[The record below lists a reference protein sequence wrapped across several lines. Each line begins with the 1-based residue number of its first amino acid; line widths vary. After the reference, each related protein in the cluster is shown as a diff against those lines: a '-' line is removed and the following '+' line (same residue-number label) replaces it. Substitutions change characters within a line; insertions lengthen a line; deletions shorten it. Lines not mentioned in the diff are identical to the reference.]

1 MNLQIIDF
9 ENLMDGAVR
18 AGATDV
24 HITVGKVPRLR
35 VDRKLVMGACHNIM
49 ERDTVLGVIEYV
61 LSQLKGEE
69 AAKRRAAWDSKK
81 DVDCAFTYKSM
92 VRVRVNI
99 FRTEKGESIAFRI
112 MQPRRF
118 SVTEIGIPFPAVE
131 FCNAKGGFFLV
142 SGAAGSG
149 KTTTLAALIDVINK
163 TRTAHI
169 LTVEDPVEYIFED
182 NLSIISQRE
191 VGVHVDSFYSAL
203 RSSLR
208 EDPDVVVVGELRDL
222 ETTRIAIEMAET
234 GHLVFA
240 TLHSRGAVSS
250 IDRLVGQF
258 PAGEQNQIRQMIS
271 ESLLGIL
278 SQRLFA
284 KKGGGLVAAFELLC
298 ATPAVRNL
306 IREQKYGQICSTIQT
321 GADYGMVTMESSI
334 ARLIQLGKI
343 SADSMDK
350 DW

>member
-208 EDPDVVVVGELRDL
+208 ENPDVVVVGELRDL

-258 PAGEQNQIRQMIS
+258 PAGEQNQMRQMIS

-343 SADSMDK
+343 SADSMNK

>member
-49 ERDTVLGVIEYV
+49 ERDTVLGVIECV

-208 EDPDVVVVGELRDL
+208 ENPDVVVVGELRDL

-343 SADSMDK
+343 SADSMSK

>member
-142 SGAAGSG
+142 SGATGSG

-208 EDPDVVVVGELRDL
+208 ENPDVVVVGELRDL

-258 PAGEQNQIRQMIS
+258 PAGEQNQIRKMIS

-343 SADSMDK
+343 SADSMNK

>member
-142 SGAAGSG
+142 SGATGSG

-163 TRTAHI
+163 TRTAHV

-208 EDPDVVVVGELRDL
+208 ENPDVVVVGELRDL

-334 ARLIQLGKI
+334 ARLVQLGKI
-343 SADSMDK
+343 SADSMNK

>member
-142 SGAAGSG
+142 SGATGSG

-208 EDPDVVVVGELRDL
+208 ENPDVVVVGELRDL

-271 ESLLGIL
+271 ESLLGIV

-343 SADSMDK
+343 SADSMNK

>member
-142 SGAAGSG
+142 SGATGSG

-208 EDPDVVVVGELRDL
+208 ENPEVVVVGELRDL

-343 SADSMDK
+343 SADSMNK

>member
-1 MNLQIIDF
+1 MSLQIIDF

-142 SGAAGSG
+142 SGATGSG

-208 EDPDVVVVGELRDL
+208 ENPDVVVVGELRDL

-343 SADSMDK
+343 SADSMNK

>member
-24 HITVGKVPRLR
+24 HITVGKFPRIS

-142 SGAAGSG
+142 SGATGSG

-208 EDPDVVVVGELRDL
+208 ENPDVVVVGELRDL

-343 SADSMDK
+343 SADSMNK

>member
-1 MNLQIIDF
+1 
-9 ENLMDGAVR
+9 
-18 AGATDV
+18 
-24 HITVGKVPRLR
+24 
-35 VDRKLVMGACHNIM
+35 
-49 ERDTVLGVIEYV
+49 
-61 LSQLKGEE
+61 
-69 AAKRRAAWDSKK
+69 
-81 DVDCAFTYKSM
+81 M

-208 EDPDVVVVGELRDL
+208 ENPDVVVVGELRDL

-343 SADSMDK
+343 SADSMNK

>member
-118 SVTEIGIPFPAVE
+118 FVTEIGIPFPAVE

-142 SGAAGSG
+142 SGATGSG

-208 EDPDVVVVGELRDL
+208 ENPDVVVVGELRDL

-343 SADSMDK
+343 SADSMNK

>member
-142 SGAAGSG
+142 SGAAGTG

-208 EDPDVVVVGELRDL
+208 ENPDVVVVGELRDL

-343 SADSMDK
+343 SADSMNK

>member
-208 EDPDVVVVGELRDL
+208 ENPDVVVVGELRDL

-258 PAGEQNQIRQMIS
+258 PAGEQNQMRQMIS

-343 SADSMDK
+343 NADSMNK

>member
-69 AAKRRAAWDSKK
+69 AAKRRSAWDSKK

-142 SGAAGSG
+142 SGATGSG

-208 EDPDVVVVGELRDL
+208 ENPDVVVVGELRDL

-240 TLHSRGAVSS
+240 TLHSRGAVPS

-343 SADSMDK
+343 SADSMNK

>member
-208 EDPDVVVVGELRDL
+208 ENPDVVVVGELRDL

-343 SADSMDK
+343 SADSMNK

>member
-1 MNLQIIDF
+1 MS
-9 ENLMDGAVR
+9 
-18 AGATDV
+18 GAT
-24 HITVGKVPRLR
+24 
-35 VDRKLVMGACHNIM
+35 
-49 ERDTVLGVIEYV
+49 
-61 LSQLKGEE
+61 
-69 AAKRRAAWDSKK
+69 
-81 DVDCAFTYKSM
+81 
-92 VRVRVNI
+92 
-99 FRTEKGESIAFRI
+99 
-112 MQPRRF
+112 
-118 SVTEIGIPFPAVE
+118 
-131 FCNAKGGFFLV
+131 
-142 SGAAGSG
+142 GSG

-208 EDPDVVVVGELRDL
+208 ENPDVVVVGELRDL

-278 SQRLFA
+278 SQRLIA
-284 KKGGGLVAAFELLC
+284 KKGGGLVAAFELL
-298 ATPAVRNL
+298 
-306 IREQKYGQICSTIQT
+306 
-321 GADYGMVTMESSI
+321 
-334 ARLIQLGKI
+334 
-343 SADSMDK
+343 
-350 DW
+350 

>member
-131 FCNAKGGFFLV
+131 FCNAKGCFFLV
-142 SGAAGSG
+142 SGATGSV

-208 EDPDVVVVGELRDL
+208 ENPDVVVVGELRDL

-343 SADSMDK
+343 SADSMNK

>member
-142 SGAAGSG
+142 SGATGSS

-208 EDPDVVVVGELRDL
+208 ENPDVVVVGELRDL

-343 SADSMDK
+343 SADSMNK

>member
-208 EDPDVVVVGELRDL
+208 ENPDLVVVGELRDL

-258 PAGEQNQIRQMIS
+258 PAGEQNQMRQMIS

-343 SADSMDK
+343 SADSMNK

>member
-69 AAKRRAAWDSKK
+69 AVKRRAAWDSKK

-142 SGAAGSG
+142 SGATGSG

-208 EDPDVVVVGELRDL
+208 ENPDVVVVGELRDL

-343 SADSMDK
+343 SADSMNK

>member
-49 ERDTVLGVIEYV
+49 EHDTVLGVIEYV

-142 SGAAGSG
+142 SGATGSG

-208 EDPDVVVVGELRDL
+208 ENPDVVVVGELRDL

-343 SADSMDK
+343 SADSMNK

>member
-208 EDPDVVVVGELRDL
+208 ENPDVVVVGELRDL

-343 SADSMDK
+343 SADSMSK

>member
-142 SGAAGSG
+142 SGATGSG

-208 EDPDVVVVGELRDL
+208 ENPDVVVVGELRDL

-278 SQRLFA
+278 SQRKKK

-343 SADSMDK
+343 SADSMNK

>member
-118 SVTEIGIPFPAVE
+118 SVTEIGIPFPTVE

-142 SGAAGSG
+142 SGATGSG

-208 EDPDVVVVGELRDL
+208 ENPDVVVVGELRDL

-343 SADSMDK
+343 SADSMNK

>member
-35 VDRKLVMGACHNIM
+35 VDRKLVMGACHNII

-142 SGAAGSG
+142 SGATGSG

-208 EDPDVVVVGELRDL
+208 ENPDVVVVGELRDL

-343 SADSMDK
+343 SADSMNK

>member
-118 SVTEIGIPFPAVE
+118 SVTENGIPFPAVE
-131 FCNAKGGFFLV
+131 LCHAKVGFFLV
-142 SGAAGSG
+142 SGATGSG

-208 EDPDVVVVGELRDL
+208 ENPDVVVVGELRDL

-258 PAGEQNQIRQMIS
+258 PAGEQNQMRQMIS

-343 SADSMDK
+343 SADSMSK

>member
-61 LSQLKGEE
+61 LSRLKGEE

-208 EDPDVVVVGELRDL
+208 ENPDVVVVGELRDL

-258 PAGEQNQIRQMIS
+258 PAGEQNQMRQMIS

-343 SADSMDK
+343 SADSMNK

>member
-99 FRTEKGESIAFRI
+99 FRTEKGESVAFRI

-142 SGAAGSG
+142 SGATGSG

-208 EDPDVVVVGELRDL
+208 ENPDVVVVGELRDL

-343 SADSMDK
+343 SADSMNK

>member
-69 AAKRRAAWDSKK
+69 SAKRRAAWDSKK

-208 EDPDVVVVGELRDL
+208 ENPDVVVVGELRDL

-343 SADSMDK
+343 SADSMNK

>member
-142 SGAAGSG
+142 SGATGSG

-208 EDPDVVVVGELRDL
+208 ENPDVVVVGELRDL

-284 KKGGGLVAAFELLC
+284 KKGGGLVATFELLC

-343 SADSMDK
+343 SADSMNK

>member
-18 AGATDV
+18 AGATEV

-142 SGAAGSG
+142 SGATGSG

-208 EDPDVVVVGELRDL
+208 ENPDVVVVGELRDL

-343 SADSMDK
+343 SADSMNK

>member
-208 EDPDVVVVGELRDL
+208 ENPDVVVVGELRDL

-271 ESLLGIL
+271 EILLGIL

-343 SADSMDK
+343 SADSMNK

>member
-35 VDRKLVMGACHNIM
+35 VDRKLVMGACHNTM

-142 SGAAGSG
+142 SGATGSG

-208 EDPDVVVVGELRDL
+208 ENPDVVVVGELRDL

-321 GADYGMVTMESSI
+321 GTDYGMVTMESSI

-343 SADSMDK
+343 SADSMNK

>member
-81 DVDCAFTYKSM
+81 DVDCAFTYKFM

-142 SGAAGSG
+142 SGATGSG

-208 EDPDVVVVGELRDL
+208 ENPDVVVVGELRDL

-343 SADSMDK
+343 SADSMNK

>member
-142 SGAAGSG
+142 SGATGSG

-208 EDPDVVVVGELRDL
+208 ENPDVVVVGELRDL

-343 SADSMDK
+343 SADSMSK

>member
-18 AGATDV
+18 ADATDV

-142 SGAAGSG
+142 SGATGSG

-208 EDPDVVVVGELRDL
+208 ENPDVVVVGELRDL

-343 SADSMDK
+343 SADSMNK

>member
-142 SGAAGSG
+142 SGATGSG

-208 EDPDVVVVGELRDL
+208 ENPDVVVVGELRDL

-321 GADYGMVTMESSI
+321 GADYGMVTIESSI

-343 SADSMDK
+343 SADSMNK

>member
-69 AAKRRAAWDSKK
+69 SAKRRAAWNSKK

-131 FCNAKGGFFLV
+131 FCNAKGGF
-142 SGAAGSG
+142 S
-149 KTTTLAALIDVINK
+149 
-163 TRTAHI
+163 
-169 LTVEDPVEYIFED
+169 
-182 NLSIISQRE
+182 
-191 VGVHVDSFYSAL
+191 
-203 RSSLR
+203 
-208 EDPDVVVVGELRDL
+208 
-222 ETTRIAIEMAET
+222 
-234 GHLVFA
+234 
-240 TLHSRGAVSS
+240 
-250 IDRLVGQF
+250 
-258 PAGEQNQIRQMIS
+258 
-271 ESLLGIL
+271 
-278 SQRLFA
+278 
-284 KKGGGLVAAFELLC
+284 
-298 ATPAVRNL
+298 
-306 IREQKYGQICSTIQT
+306 
-321 GADYGMVTMESSI
+321 
-334 ARLIQLGKI
+334 
-343 SADSMDK
+343 
-350 DW
+350 W

>member
-18 AGATDV
+18 ASATDV

-208 EDPDVVVVGELRDL
+208 ENPDVVVVGELRDL

-343 SADSMDK
+343 SADSMNK